1 MPKLNIYKHGDKV
14 RIKKGTVI
22 YERGGKQRLA
32 GRDYV
37 VTVHRD
43 SAGWSVSAHL
53 AVNDRDYHGRLMQRG
68 YDMDALKKLQNDD
81 WQAFDKLQVVLEP
94 PRVVW
99 SGGNGWCEADLDAVE
114 LVSKAN
120 II

>member
-1 MPKLNIYKHGDKV
+1 MPKLNIYKRGDKV
-14 RIKKGTVI
+14 LVKKGTVI
-22 YERGGKQRLA
+22 YECGGKQRLA

-37 VTVHRD
+37 VTVYRD

-53 AVNDRDYHGRLMQRG
+53 ALNDRDYYGRLVQRG
-68 YDMDALKKLQNDD
+68 YNMDALKKLQHEDS
-81 WQAFDKLQVVLEP
+81 QAFHDLQVVLEP
-94 PRVVW
+94 PRVIW
-99 SGGNGWCEADLDAVE
+99 SGKSGWCEADLDAVE